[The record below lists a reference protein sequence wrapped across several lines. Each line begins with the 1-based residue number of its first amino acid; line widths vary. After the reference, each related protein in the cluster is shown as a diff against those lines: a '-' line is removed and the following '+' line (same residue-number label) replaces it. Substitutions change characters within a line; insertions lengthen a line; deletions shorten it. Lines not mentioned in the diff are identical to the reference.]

1 MKRKRLIG
9 VLILLLLTLCSC
21 GKRSGHQEVVEGGNS
36 INYININDLSN
47 YEKRGEKYREP
58 INEVIDSFDKDLEYV
73 EL

>member
-47 YEKRGEKYREP
+47 YEKCCGQA
-58 INEVIDSFDKDLEYV
+58 FL
-73 EL
+73 